1 MFITN
6 KYSRLYY
13 TIINHDN
20 PERTK
25 GYVESH
31 HIVPRSC
38 GGSDCLDN
46 IVELTARE
54 HYICHYLLTKFSVGL
69 SYYKMVHAFHF
80 LNIAPRHD
88 KRILNSKLY
97 EINKIRRTTEMKRIM
112 SGRKLSE
119 ETKDKIRQSALERDL
134 SGSNNPFY

>member
-31 HIVPRSC
+31 HIVTRSC

-54 HYICHYLLTKFSVGL
+54 HYNDGYPKTFK
-69 SYYKMVHAFHF
+69 Y
-80 LNIAPRHD
+80 
-88 KRILNSKLY
+88 
-97 EINKIRRTTEMKRIM
+97 M
-112 SGRKLSE
+112 S
-119 ETKDKIRQSALERDL
+119 IV
-134 SGSNNPFY
+134 N